1 MGAPFGIMLLV
12 DFIILQRV
20 PSVIKQNQFPN
31 SAKSITAAAIA
42 FGIFFG
48 VSLVTTLF
56 FQSTAVIQSTVD
68 VSSPESLVQLTARHG
83 FSATGLEQATAG
95 QDEPIFAGSKLAT
108 YITFAFVIA
117 YIETRFI
124 IRLVFALAH
133 LFETQTKKFNITL
146 GMIYVFVAGAFVW
159 FHSNV
164 KGIEDNAALTMTFI
178 FAIITFELARRFQ
191 EMESATHLHFINNF
205 VFIWNRIGF

>member
-1 MGAPFGIMLLV
+1 MLLV
-12 DFIILQRV
+12 DFIILQRI
-20 PSVIKQNQFPN
+20 PTVIKQNQFPN
-31 SAKSITAAAIA
+31 TAKSLTAALVA
-42 FGIFFG
+42 FGIFFA

-56 FQSTAVIQSTVD
+56 FQSGAVLQGTVD
-68 VSSPESLVQLTARHG
+68 TSSPESLVQLTARHG

-95 QDEPIFAGSKLAT
+95 QEEPIFAGSKLAT

-124 IRLVFALAH
+124 VRLVFAFAH
-133 LFETQTKKFNITL
+133 LFEINQRKFSKTL
-146 GMIYVFVAGAFVW
+146 GLIYVVVGGAFVW

-164 KGIEDNAALTMTFI
+164 KGVEDNAALTMTFV

-191 EMESATHLHFINNF
+191 EMESATHLHSINNF